1 MDRLAIMAKLC
12 DCTHHLYLLKN
23 DFFMNV
29 MFHIATGLSTAVL
42 LTDTSEINRNSAY
55 KKILPIALF
64 GFVIGIISHGALD
77 YIPHCYPI
85 NSKLDILLGLLSILI
100 LLLISKEKYK
110 LIFLGSLIGCV
121 FPDIVDLLPSM
132 LNTSLRLELPVLEK
146 LFPWHWKQ
154 YSGSIYTDECNVSF
168 INHSLVLLTVS
179 LILWSRKKDFM
190 TLLVNNK
197 SD

>member
-1 MDRLAIMAKLC
+1 
-12 DCTHHLYLLKN
+12 
-23 DFFMNV
+23 MNV

-132 LNTSLRLELPVLEK
+132 LNKFLRLELPVLEK